1 MKKQT
6 AETKHIRALTA
17 AGYLLMVLLVGGI
30 IYTWLGE
37 WRDLERLEAQNRQID
52 DFRKEINEIHIQLI
66 EFSLLGE
73 TILDWE
79 DKNLEHYHTQRMAM
93 DSMLCR
99 FKTFYPTGRIDSV
112 RHLLEDKEQQMRGI
126 VKLLDEQQALNEKM
140 ARQVPVIVQKRISR
154 YIRQKGKAG
163 TNHNHHDAPF
173 PQPEHDSRTTGAK
186 PPPVSTCRQSCGTER
201 GT

>member
-52 DFRKEINEIHIQLI
+52 DFRKEINEVHIQLI

-79 DKNLEHYHTQRMAM
+79 GRNLDH
-93 DSMLCR
+93 
-99 FKTFYPTGRIDSV
+99 
-112 RHLLEDKEQQMRGI
+112 
-126 VKLLDEQQALNEKM
+126 
-140 ARQVPVIVQKRISR
+140 RQ
-154 YIRQKGKAG
+154 
-163 TNHNHHDAPF
+163 
-173 PQPEHDSRTTGAK
+173 GA
-186 PPPVSTCRQSCGTER
+186 
-201 GT
+201 